1 MCKKKDYGAL
11 VISLDFELLW
21 GMREKASSFGNYRQ
35 NLLGART
42 VIPQMLAMFEEF
54 GIAATWATVGFLFAN
69 SKSELES
76 FFPAMKPMYD
86 DSKLF
91 PYKEFVGHNEQ
102 DDPFHYAPSLIEAI
116 QATPRQ
122 EIATHTFSH
131 YYCLEPGQSKAAFAA
146 DLHSA
151 ISITNNKLSSIVF
164 PRNQH
169 NPEYEDILL
178 AAGIKCY
185 RGNQSAW
192 MYQFSKRSDNT
203 KLMRAARFIDTYL
216 PISGSQAISWDSVF
230 QQNGLCNVPASYFL
244 RPYSPRLKLLENLRI
259 RRITH
264 SIRQA
269 AIQKEIIH
277 LWWHPHNFG
286 IYINENIAVLR
297 AILNEFA
304 FCQQNY
310 GMQSMSM
317 KDITLTT
324 QNNNGDI
331 K

>member
-1 MCKKKDYGAL
+1 MCDYGAL

-21 GMREKASSFGNYRQ
+21 GMREKASSSYRQ
-35 NLLGART
+35 NLLGARR
-42 VIPQMLAMFEEF
+42 VIPQILAMFEEF
-54 GIAATWATVGFLFAN
+54 GIAATWATVGFLFAK
-69 SKSELES
+69 SKSELEN
-76 FFPAMKPMYD
+76 FFPEVKPTYD
-86 DSKLF
+86 DPNLF
-91 PYKEFVGHNEQ
+91 PYLELVGNNEQ

-131 YYCLEPGQSKAAFAA
+131 YYCLEPGQSKAAFEA
-146 DLHSA
+146 DLQSA
-151 ISITNNKLSSIVF
+151 ISIANNKLNSIVF

-230 QQNGLCNVPASYFL
+230 QQNGLCNVPASWFL
-244 RPYSPRLKLLENLRI
+244 RAYSPRLKLLESLRI
-259 RRITH
+259 RRITQT
-264 SIRQA
+264 IRQA
-269 AIQKEIIH
+269 AIQKKIIH

-286 IYINENIAVLR
+286 IYREENLAVLR

-317 KDITLTT
+317 AEVAYEGTENGIK
-324 QNNNGDI
+324 NNN